1 MKRNTALLAALA
13 VVVAACTGIT
23 TTSPTDSTV
32 QRQPQADGSVL
43 VGGYFQEFTSCDS
56 LLDYYISHAIEIVG
70 PWGLGGG
77 GYWGGRFGV
86 EEMASSDA
94 AMAPASGA
102 SFARSEGYTT
112 SNVQVQGVDE
122 ADIVKTDGKRIF
134 MTADTGL
141 KVAVVTGEGVE
152 FTDSLS
158 LDWYPQSMMLYEDT
172 LVLMGMVWGQDVY
185 LDSFYYGGGSGTTK
199 IVEVDVSDP
208 SDVKVKRTL
217 EFDGSYVSARLVNS
231 ELRVAVN
238 STPVGLDFEQPQ
250 GSGLRAERDAT
261 EANIA
266 VIKASTLDNWL
277 PYYVLENGSSE
288 SEGRLLDCSGVMA
301 PTTFSGVDTLSLLTF
316 DLRGQGV
323 ADWDSAGVVASGATM
338 YANHDRTY
346 LSTARWQNWAVLAED
361 DARSEAEEFT
371 TDIHVFDSSNGA
383 PAYLGSGTVKGFL
396 LNQFAMDE
404 FDGHLRVA
412 STTTPNWWGWGGSS
426 DSQSQVTVFEVT
438 GGDLEQVGFVDGLGK
453 TEQIYS
459 VRFMGDTAYVVTF
472 RQTDPLYVLDLSDV
486 TDPTVTG
493 ELKIPGYS
501 AYLHPA
507 GEGRL
512 LGVGQAGDED
522 GRTQGTQVSLFD
534 VSDPND
540 PKLLDAVMI
549 ENAWSAVEGDHL
561 AFTMTEG
568 VAYVPF
574 EAWTW
579 DETNNGEGTETFD
592 IGVMAVTVGTDSLE
606 LTSILRPVADGPID
620 WNDKIFEEKGI
631 APDPWRM
638 SARRTIRIDD
648 RVYLITNG
656 GIAIFELDGFERVG
670 YTEFK

>member
-1 MKRNTALLAALA
+1 
-13 VVVAACTGIT
+13 
-23 TTSPTDSTV
+23 
-32 QRQPQADGSVL
+32 
-43 VGGYFQEFTSCDS
+43 
-56 LLDYYISHAIEIVG
+56 
-70 PWGLGGG
+70 
-77 GYWGGRFGV
+77 
-86 EEMASSDA
+86 
-94 AMAPASGA
+94 
-102 SFARSEGYTT
+102 
-112 SNVQVQGVDE
+112 
-122 ADIVKTDGKRIF
+122 
-134 MTADTGL
+134 
-141 KVAVVTGEGVE
+141 
-152 FTDSLS
+152 
-158 LDWYPQSMMLYEDT
+158 
-172 LVLMGMVWGQDVY
+172 
-185 LDSFYYGGGSGTTK
+185 
-199 IVEVDVSDP
+199 
-208 SDVKVKRTL
+208 
-217 EFDGSYVSARLVNS
+217 
-231 ELRVAVN
+231 
-238 STPVGLDFEQPQ
+238 
-250 GSGLRAERDAT
+250 
-261 EANIA
+261 
-266 VIKASTLDNWL
+266 
-277 PYYVLENGSSE
+277 
-288 SEGRLLDCSGVMA
+288 
-301 PTTFSGVDTLSLLTF
+301 
-316 DLRGQGV
+316 
-323 ADWDSAGVVASGATM
+323 
-338 YANHDRTY
+338 
-346 LSTARWQNWAVLAED
+346 
-361 DARSEAEEFT
+361 
-371 TDIHVFDSSNGA
+371 
-383 PAYLGSGTVKGFL
+383 
-396 LNQFAMDE
+396 
-404 FDGHLRVA
+404 HLRVA

-592 IGVMAVTVGTDSLE
+592 IGVMAVTVGTDSLD